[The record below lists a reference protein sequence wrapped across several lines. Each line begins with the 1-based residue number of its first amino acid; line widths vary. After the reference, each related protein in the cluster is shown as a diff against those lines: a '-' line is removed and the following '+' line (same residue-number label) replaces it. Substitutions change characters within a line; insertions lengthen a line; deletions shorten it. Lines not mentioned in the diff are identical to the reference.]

1 MNQLVKKSQ
10 ADQHSQILEEEIVM
24 SSETELASL
33 PKYNCLPQQPMEEA
47 KDEAIAEDA
56 TAEEAT
62 KDTTVEKRKR
72 REKIVTKGALVRDGY
87 YICNS
92 CDKPVCLENDKHRN
106 IARAFRLFGHK
117 NCVPVLKR

>member
-1 MNQLVKKSQ
+1 
-10 ADQHSQILEEEIVM
+10 
-24 SSETELASL
+24 
-33 PKYNCLPQQPMEEA
+33 MEEA
-47 KDEAIAEDA
+47 KDEATAEDATAEDA

-92 CDKPVCLENDKHRN
+92 CDKPVCRLHNH
-106 IARAFRLFGHK
+106 IARAFQRKVHK
-117 NCVPVLKR
+117 NCKPELKL